1 MRLMISLLIMALILV
16 ACGND
21 ATPEPTSA
29 VSSDPTH
36 TPVPDDFDAEDDDN
50 SIIIVT
56 PQDQTSSI
64 TVPLPGTL
72 EYDGEFVD
80 EEMGAVF
87 DRVVFTRSG
96 GGDDSPVY
104 LLKLKQDGSYILN
117 HVTEGQVDAETVTR
131 IDNILDEVNFFGITT
146 PMTSSVPNLDKY
158 KYSIT
163 VERGGT
169 SMTLHA
175 DDGLIPQPV
184 MPLFSALL
192 GVAANA
198 DSTSLTAQTVTESP

>member
-16 ACGND
+16 ACGGD

-36 TPVPDDFDAEDDDN
+36 TPIPDDFEEEASDN

-56 PQDQTSSI
+56 PQDQIFTDA
-64 TVPLPGTL
+64 VPLPGTL
-72 EYDGEFVD
+72 AYDGEFVD

-96 GGDDSPVY
+96 GGDGAPVY
-104 LLKLKQDGSYILN
+104 LLKLKEDGTYVLN
-117 HVTEGQVDAETVTR
+117 HVTEGQVDAETITR
-131 IDNILDEVNFFGITT
+131 IDDILDEVNFFGITT
-146 PMTSSVPNLDKY
+146 PMISSVPNLDKY

-175 DDGLIPQPV
+175 EDGLIPQPV
-184 MPLFSALL
+184 MPLFGALM
-192 GVAANA
+192 GVVTNT
-198 DSTSLTAQTVTESP
+198 DNTSLTAQTATTEP